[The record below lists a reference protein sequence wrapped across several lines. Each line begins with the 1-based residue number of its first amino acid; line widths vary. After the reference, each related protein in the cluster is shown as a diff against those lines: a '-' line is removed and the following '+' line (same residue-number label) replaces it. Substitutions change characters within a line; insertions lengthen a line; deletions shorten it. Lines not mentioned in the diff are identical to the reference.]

1 MNCRL
6 YCGNKLETKTK
17 MDNKMET
24 YNIHDVEINL
34 HPRHVDEMQQN
45 SRHATYDI
53 MADWIEDAL
62 HKILNN
68 SPYDTCTLNSIFDEK
83 GIGEMVEL
91 NMYRDVDRS
100 TNFCHIFTVDEIMHD
115 LGTIT
120 RFMD

>member
-1 MNCRL
+1 MNFKL
-6 YCGNKLETKTK
+6 YFGNKSETKTK
-17 MDNKMET
+17 LYNKMET
-24 YNIHDVEINL
+24 YNIHEVEINL

-68 SPYDTCTLNSIFDEK
+68 SPYDTCTLNSMSSKNRLGDL
-83 GIGEMVEL
+83 VEL
-91 NMYRDVDRS
+91 NMYKDSDRS
-100 TNFCHIFTVDEIMHD
+100 SNFCHVFTVDEIMHD
-115 LGTIT
+115 LKTIT